1 MDFGEKLKEIRK
13 NEGLSQEQLADKIGV
28 SRQAITK
35 WETGRG
41 LPDIEN
47 MMILAEI
54 FKITIDD
61 LVSQATPTNNV
72 KTPVHHSETI
82 YDIDCSKHF
91 DINLGSAKTITICA
105 GTDEKLHVDLAS
117 ETIENIGALFKVKL
131 DEKKDKLDV
140 NCVKKKG
147 LSKFEIT
154 DNLAVIITL
163 PINYTK
169 HCELSASTN
178 ELRLNDLILERLE
191 YDGDAKN
198 IIINNCRGSLEFTS
212 KTDYEITVDE
222 IHGALDIYQWRANT
236 VLHIPEKSDFRMYNK
251 GRGCNVYWQK
261 NGENCDPC
269 DNHESKNL
277 LGVSGIHSELIIDL
291 M

>member
-61 LVSQATPTNNV
+61 LVSQASPNNNT
-72 KTPVHHSETI
+72 KTPMYHSETI
-82 YDIDCSKHF
+82 YDIDGRKHF

-117 ETIENIGALFKVKL
+117 ETMENIGSLLKVKL
-131 DEKKDKLDV
+131 DENRNRLDV
-140 NCVKKKG
+140 DCVKKKDV
-147 LSKFEIT
+147 SKFEIT
-154 DNLAVIITL
+154 DTLSVTITL
-163 PINYTK
+163 PVNCTK
-169 HCELSASTN
+169 HCELSASAN

-198 IIINNCRGSLEFTS
+198 VIINNCKGSLEFTS
-212 KTDYEITVDE
+212 KTNYEITVDE
-222 IHGALDIYQWRANT
+222 ICGVLDIYQWHADT
-236 VLHIPEKSDFRMYNK
+236 VLHIPEKSDFRLYNK
-251 GRGCNVYWQK
+251 GRGCNIYWQK

-269 DNHESKNL
+269 DNRESKNSL
-277 LGVSGIHSELIIDL
+277 NVSGVRSELIIDL
-291 M
+291 T